1 MQMRPMISILM
12 PSYNHER
19 FIAIAI
25 ESALKQKTK
34 YSFEL
39 LINDDNS
46 TDETAKIAETYSQ
59 RYPNIIRFFKQNKNQ
74 GLMKSYKFLLN
85 NAKGEYIAILE
96 SDDYWIDEEKLEKQ
110 IEKKKNNPEF
120 GLSVSDVKLVN
131 ENNDEIEVVKRTED
145 IGLNG
150 NWYEQLLFSNFV
162 RGGVSICFR
171 KAIYDS
177 YVDIDDYINNNF
189 VTFDYPLLLT
199 LAAHSKCNYIHKAL
213 SAYRILPTS
222 LSNNAIYEKVI
233 AFEKGILAIQRYI
246 MQNNQ
251 NITLRCYS
259 ITEILNYRYNILCGK
274 AYKHHKIFDFCR
286 YARNIKP
293 ITFKTFILRFFP
305 ALWYIQHSIRFK

>member
-110 IEKKKNNPEF
+110 IGFLKNNPEF

-145 IGLNG
+145 RIEIIVRRETEPPKTMWVSNAYNAEAYGTDIIKSILG
-150 NWYEQLLFSNFV
+150 KGQFS
-162 RGGVSICFR
+162 
-171 KAIYDS
+171 
-177 YVDIDDYINNNF
+177 
-189 VTFDYPLLLT
+189 YPKSLYAERDC
-199 LAAHSKCNYIHKAL
+199 LALAVAGKKDAL
-213 SAYRILPTS
+213 ILDFFAGS
-222 LSNNAIYEKVI
+222 GS
-233 AFEKGILAIQRYI
+233 ILA
-246 MQNNQ
+246 NLST
-251 NITLRCYS
+251 TL
-259 ITEILNYRYNILCGK
+259 
-274 AYKHHKIFDFCR
+274 
-286 YARNIKP
+286 
-293 ITFKTFILRFFP
+293 LRR
-305 ALWYIQHSIRFK
+305 SRS